1 MNLDIQQC
9 YKYEIKTNT
18 YIVSIKWHKLF
29 LMLHLKA
36 VDDVIRFRVR
46 GSLFHNT
53 AALWLT
59 DLSPGP
65 AEVVDWYKWMLDL
78 ILVLCLWISS
88 LKVKNLLFIIISG
101 NNSRWWINLW
111 TKRSN
116 CCLSSSSSSSSVY
129 AGRRTLSSVSRSF
142 H

>member
-1 MNLDIQQC
+1 LNLDIQQC
-9 YKYEIKTNT
+9 YKYGIKTNT
-18 YIVSIKWHKLF
+18 NIVSIKWQKIF

-46 GSLFHNT
+46 GSSFHNI

-59 DLSPGP
+59 DLSP

-78 ILVLCLWISS
+78 ILVLYLWISS
-88 LKVKNLLFIIISG
+88 LKVKNLLLINISG
-101 NNSRWWINLW
+101 NNSGWWINLW

-116 CCLSSSSSSSSVY
+116 CCLWRYVINNV
-129 AGRRTLSSVSRSF
+129 L
-142 H
+142 